1 MGVDDAGMFSSDVMP
16 IDSIRLGIQNTHLG
30 HFILNDLNESIPDL
44 TCPALVDFSAQ
55 FERPLSPD
63 QAPPPAPMEMT
74 SEVAASEESDDY
86 PWPEE
91 PTMDEPKLLAPPPIL
106 DVPSVRV
113 IYFDVYGTLIVC
125 LLHHYP
131 QYPQH

>member
-16 IDSIRLGIQNTHLG
+16 IDSIRLGIQNTHRG
-30 HFILNDLNESIPDL
+30 YFILNDLNESIPDL

-74 SEVAASEESDDY
+74 TSEVASQSSEESDDDDY

-91 PTMDEPKLLAPPPIL
+91 LTMDEPKLLAPPPTL

-113 IYFDVYGTLIVC
+113 IYFDVYSTLIVC
-125 LLHHYP
+125 PLHP
-131 QYPQH
+131 SP